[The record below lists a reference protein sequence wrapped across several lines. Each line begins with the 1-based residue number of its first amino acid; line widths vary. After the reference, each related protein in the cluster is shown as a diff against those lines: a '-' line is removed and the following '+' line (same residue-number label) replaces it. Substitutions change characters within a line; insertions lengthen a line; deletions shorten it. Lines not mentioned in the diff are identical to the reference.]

1 MIRRELSVGARSEP
15 EGERLA
21 LSAAVQGPGIGLSGP
36 HGLDVGVER
45 RAAGEPLGALQA
57 LDGELRV
64 PVLFERTSTVLD
76 GE

>member
-1 MIRRELSVGARSEP
+1 M
-15 EGERLA
+15 
-21 LSAAVQGPGIGLSGP
+21 QGPEIGLAGP